1 MMTNEELYAIP
12 LTSGQFLTIRNCLI
26 DYERMVRQKLMRKHE
41 RGEDIPPEVLDLVVA
56 LEEVND
62 IIDEERLKIAYRN
75 GVSHGKQC

>member
-1 MMTNEELYAIP
+1 MTNEDLYAIP

-26 DYERMVRQKLMRKHE
+26 DYERMVRQKLMRKYE